1 MGAEKLQPAASA
13 TTAFLRASRDGE
25 RRSGAAIIAR
35 AAPALAIGVIGSNLV
50 GVVILFGLV
59 SWVIPVPE
67 LDDASR
73 VRLINLVALG
83 TYLLFAVTTGITKSV
98 RDINPVRR
106 WLLEDRPPT
115 EHEQALALLG
125 ASRLLRRLV
134 WRWGLGI
141 VIFTVINAAIE
152 PRLALVVAIAGIFSG
167 LGSCAFS
174 YLVAERSMREVSRRA
189 LEDGPREHVSVP
201 GVTTRL
207 MLTWAISTGTPV
219 LGVVLIV
226 AGVTLGILP
235 NDTSQLRWS
244 TMLICGVALFIG
256 VQAMFLVSRS
266 ISDPIKSVQR
276 GIDRVARGDLSV
288 EVPVFDASE
297 VGLLQSGF
305 NDMVAGLRERER
317 VRDLFG
323 RHVGEDVAEQAL
335 LVGTELGGEVRE
347 VAVIFVDVVG
357 STEMA
362 ASRPAP
368 EVVDLLNRF
377 FAVVIEAIS
386 RFDGSV
392 NKFEGDAALC
402 IFGAPVARDDVAGD
416 ALAAAREMVSGLARE
431 LPELG
436 VGVGISYGPV
446 VAGNVGSSE
455 RHEYTVIGDAVNE
468 AARLTEIAKNVE
480 GGVVASGTVLAHARE
495 SEARHWTLGES
506 VVLRGR
512 PDPTQ
517 LATPNLA
524 SS

>member
-1 MGAEKLQPAASA
+1 MGAEKLRASVDSK
-13 TTAFLRASRDGE
+13 TALLRAARDGE
-25 RRSGAAIIAR
+25 RRSGTAIIAR
-35 AAPALAIGVIGSNLV
+35 AAPALAVGVIGSNLV
-50 GVVILFGLV
+50 GTVILFALV

-67 LDDASR
+67 LHNASTIR
-73 VRLINLVALG
+73 IVNVAVLG
-83 TYLLFAVTTGITKSV
+83 SYLLIAVTTGIVKTV
-98 RDINPVRR
+98 RDIGPVRR

-115 EHEQALALLG
+115 LEEQTLALLG
-125 ASRLLRRLV
+125 PSRLLRRLL
-134 WRWGLGI
+134 WSWGLGV
-141 VIFTVINAAIE
+141 VIFTVLNAAFE

-174 YLVAERSMREVSRRA
+174 YLVAERSMREVARRA
-189 LEDGPREHVSVP
+189 LEEGPRDHVAVP
-201 GVTTRL
+201 GVTTRV
-207 MLTWAISTGTPV
+207 MATWAISTGTPI
-219 LGVVLIV
+219 LGVVLIA

-235 NDTSQLRWS
+235 NDSSQLRWS
-244 TMLICGVALFIG
+244 TMLICGVALFVG

-266 ISDPIKSVQR
+266 ISDPIKSVRR
-276 GIDRVARGDLSV
+276 GIDRVAGGDLSV
-288 EVPVFDASE
+288 EVPVYDASE

-335 LVGTELGGEVRE
+335 LVGVELGGEVRE

-362 ASRPAP
+362 ASRPAS
-368 EVVDLLNRF
+368 EVVELLNRF

-402 IFGAPVARDDVAGD
+402 IFGAPVAQHDAAGD
-416 ALAAAREMVSGLARE
+416 ALAAARAMSSGLARE

-436 VGVGISYGPV
+436 VGVGVSYGPV
-446 VAGNVGSSE
+446 VAGNVGAAE

-468 AARLTEIAKNVE
+468 AARLTEIAKSVD
-480 GGVVASGTVLAHARE
+480 GGVVASGTVLDKARE
-495 SEARHWTLGES
+495 SEASHWTRGES
-506 VVLRGR
+506 IVLRGR
-512 PDPTQ
+512 SEPTL
-517 LATPNLA
+517 LATPHT
-524 SS
+524 